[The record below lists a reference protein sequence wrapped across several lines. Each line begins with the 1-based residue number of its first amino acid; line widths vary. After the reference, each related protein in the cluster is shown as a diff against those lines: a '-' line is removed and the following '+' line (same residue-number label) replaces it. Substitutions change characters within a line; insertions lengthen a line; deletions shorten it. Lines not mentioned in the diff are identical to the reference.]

1 MRAAQQLAGHA
12 DMRMTQRY
20 SHLAEQVLV
29 AAVQTLPALPKSVDV
44 IEQPPAE
51 ESARALE
58 VAA

>member
-1 MRAAQQLAGHA
+1 MRAVQQLAGHA

-29 AAVQTLPALPKSVDV
+29 AAVQTLPTLPKPGDV
-44 IEQPPAE
+44 IEQPPPK

>member
-1 MRAAQQLAGHA
+1 
-12 DMRMTQRY
+12 
-20 SHLAEQVLV
+20 VLV

-58 VAA
+58 VAAEKEGRGFDRQQDGQQRANKHR

>member
-1 MRAAQQLAGHA
+1 
-12 DMRMTQRY
+12 MTQRY